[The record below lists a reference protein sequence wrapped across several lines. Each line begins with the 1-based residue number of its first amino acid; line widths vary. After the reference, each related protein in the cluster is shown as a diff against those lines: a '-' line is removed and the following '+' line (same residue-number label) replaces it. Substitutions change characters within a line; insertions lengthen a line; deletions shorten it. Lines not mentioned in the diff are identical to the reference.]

1 MNDNNPETL
10 RNYQEHNPI
19 PEQYQIENTSNLR
32 TTNNVVYESLNTD
45 SSGSEGNENIQSL
58 NIVIEN

>member
-19 PEQYQIENTSNLR
+19 LEQYQIENNNIR